1 MVNFILMLLMA
12 FQNVSGV
19 ELDFG
24 KIYSILT
31 DRCTQCGNE
40 SPDVNVL
47 DLSGQELDDIS
58 DIQCLLVRKND
69 KVTMLKNVENLY
81 LKLNNNILKTL
92 PKSLLKLNLI
102 KLNITNNKKLV
113 VPEWLLSME
122 KKFYIKKD

>member
-81 LKLNNNILKTL
+81 LKLNNAYNQQNGYYYHEVVEIYKPGALNQTL
-92 PKSLLKLNLI
+92 VGNFQEP
-102 KLNITNNKKLV
+102 
-113 VPEWLLSME
+113 
-122 KKFYIKKD
+122 